1 LPQISDIF
9 FFKAIHEPSTLLETT
24 NDWIKRYQKRFLFS
38 QLKNGYEVASAFKVA
53 REEALLAIKHIESKN
68 EVLQS
73 ICSCI
78 EDDIKEV
85 HGALLDVQRLYNEI
99 AASIT
104 TSLAARTVLNKQRR
118 AICTLQK
125 EGLLDL
131 NEYKKLK
138 GSVEYQMKKL
148 AYHPPIINMPN
159 KLDILRKIEWLEC
172 VERKHLPI
180 IASSFEDAVFQRGDT
195 LVKQGER
202 SDNVF
207 ILARGT
213 VTVSYES
220 ETTNEEV
227 NVVELGMGSIFGEI
241 AWVLNRERGA
251 TIRATSPGLIFSIKG
266 SKLHEICDLNK
277 ELENSLWVTCGRR
290 LFENALVSNGDQSA
304 SVSRQDIR
312 DYINETEIQSVDSI
326 NTKVQFYN
334 NGRIMLLK
342 GTANLNVNNESKLF
356 EAPNLLPATS
366 TEYQNSLVFQVEFST
381 DAKFMCH
388 KDLLSPSSTS
398 IEDIAINKIASPD
411 IVMEMMN
418 TSQNILS
425 DNLSTTSLVHLHHKS
440 DIKLEEGVHLSAGAV
455 PTDPSPGVED
465 KRGQHSSTT
474 TGIFLIV

>member
-1 LPQISDIF
+1 MFS
-9 FFKAIHEPSTLLETT
+9 KAIHEPSTLLETT

-53 REEALLAIKHIESKN
+53 REEALLAIKHSIGSKS
-68 EVLQS
+68 EVIQS

-104 TSLAARTVLNKQRR
+104 TSLAARTVLNKQRH

-220 ETTNEEV
+220 ETANEEV

-266 SKLHEICDLNK
+266 SKLREICDSNK
-277 ELENSLWVTCGRR
+277 ELENNLWVTCGRR

-326 NTKVQFYN
+326 NKKFQFYN

-342 GTANLNVNNESKLF
+342 GTANLNVNNESTLF
-356 EAPNLLPATS
+356 EAPNLLPTN

-388 KDLLSPSSTS
+388 KDLLSPSSNS

-411 IVMEMMN
+411 IVMEIN
-418 TSQNILS
+418 TSQNKLS
-425 DNLSTTSLVHLHHKS
+425 CNLSTTSLAHLNHKS
-440 DIKLEEGVHLSAGAV
+440 NIKLEEGVHLSAGAV
-455 PTDPSPGVED
+455 LTDPSLGVPED
-465 KRGQHSSTT
+465 KRGKHSSTT
-474 TGIFLIV
+474 AGIFLIV